1 MGAGTRES
9 TETLGGTGPEQSL
22 SQRDLRN
29 YWAFIA
35 WQISRELK
43 CAATE
48 CGDVAPTF
56 SRDDA
61 LSAHLWFTAPNFIAQ
76 SPGTALVML
85 SVKVPRPR
93 GEL

>member
-1 MGAGTRES
+1 MMS
-9 TETLGGTGPEQSL
+9 TT
-22 SQRDLRN
+22 N
-29 YWAFIA
+29 CYCYNVWAFIA

-43 CAATE
+43 CTATE